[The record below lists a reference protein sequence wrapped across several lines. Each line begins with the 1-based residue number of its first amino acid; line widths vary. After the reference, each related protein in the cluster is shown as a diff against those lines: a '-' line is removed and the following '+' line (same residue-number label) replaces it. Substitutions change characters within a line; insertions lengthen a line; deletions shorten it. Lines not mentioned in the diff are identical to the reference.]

1 MYVHVA
7 FFSILLAGEKT
18 LSKAKG
24 SAGKDGMAYHN
35 GMQFSTYDQDNDKSS
50 ISCAYALQGGWWYE
64 NCFHLNLN
72 GPHNTPSWAGVD
84 KGGAK
89 LYWYDGPAGGVLSSV
104 EMKIRAKTCHE

>member
-35 GMQFSTYDQDNDKSS
+35 GMQFSTYDQDNDKYS
-50 ISCAYALQGGWWYE
+50 ISCAYALQGGWWYK
-64 NCFHLNLN
+64 NCSTLISMVLTIHRHGLEWTKEVLNSI
-72 GPHNTPSWAGVD
+72 GTM
-84 KGGAK
+84 
-89 LYWYDGPAGGVLSSV
+89 VLP
-104 EMKIRAKTCHE
+104 EEY